1 MHTKFQEIINK
12 FLKSNTQSKGV
23 NGDPSASNTINI
35 QQTLFSYE
43 NHINLYH
50 LLINYLDSES
60 SLLSK
65 NLESGQIT
73 DAQQITKISDKIK
86 ILSESTDQL
95 LSLIDRLNSE
105 FSTLV
110 TNRDFLNL
118 QTPKFSDF
126 EHFSNSAEFNI
137 FFLND
142 DYTSDFPNSPKFK
155 RLNLNKNDFLK
166 LELAYQS
173 SSNPADFLYKIQ
185 QSLNLENDKKIALCN
200 YEPRHNGFLVYFD
213 PKDTDTTAIFENISK
228 RMPTCLYKIND
239 GDSWIINTLEY
250 NFDTCELLTCF
261 NAWIDTNWLTIYLQD
276 TLFPIN
282 KLSNSLINNPI
293 RQTCHHGSFISTL
306 KDAVALDKS
315 TLISAISQANPY
327 WYLEKVEIHDGNDF
341 VELIEKPITI
351 HFDLLLIRFFNG
363 ENTAFI
369 AYYNPQDNQLILSTE
384 ANNTE
389 AEIII
394 KTYLLGFAIY
404 QENHSWSK
412 V

>member
-86 ILSESTDQL
+86 ILSESTDRL

-173 SSNPADFLYKIQ
+173 SSNPADFLY
-185 QSLNLENDKKIALCN
+185 S
-200 YEPRHNGFLVYFD
+200 V
-213 PKDTDTTAIFENISK
+213 
-228 RMPTCLYKIND
+228 
-239 GDSWIINTLEY
+239 
-250 NFDTCELLTCF
+250 
-261 NAWIDTNWLTIYLQD
+261 
-276 TLFPIN
+276 
-282 KLSNSLINNPI
+282 
-293 RQTCHHGSFISTL
+293 
-306 KDAVALDKS
+306 V
-315 TLISAISQANPY
+315 
-327 WYLEKVEIHDGNDF
+327 
-341 VELIEKPITI
+341 
-351 HFDLLLIRFFNG
+351 
-363 ENTAFI
+363 
-369 AYYNPQDNQLILSTE
+369 QLR
-384 ANNTE
+384 A
-389 AEIII
+389 
-394 KTYLLGFAIY
+394 
-404 QENHSWSK
+404 
-412 V
+412 